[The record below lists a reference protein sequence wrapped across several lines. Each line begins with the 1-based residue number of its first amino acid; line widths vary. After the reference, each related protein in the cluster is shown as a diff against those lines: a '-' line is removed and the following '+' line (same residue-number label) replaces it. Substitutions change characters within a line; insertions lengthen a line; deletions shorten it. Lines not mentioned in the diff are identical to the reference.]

1 MKTRLIVNPVS
12 GRDEAPDLLP
22 AINERLR
29 TAFGDVGIVITVGEG
44 DDEAS
49 ARQAAEEGCRRIIVA
64 GGDGTLNEA
73 LNGVAAA
80 GALEAT
86 TFGVIPLGTGND
98 FASVLG
104 LPDDAVGAAERIA
117 AGQERRVDLG
127 VLHERVFANA
137 SAGGFIA
144 EVSDALT
151 SGMKTVAGR
160 LAYVIAGAG
169 VLLDYEPFSM
179 EGRFGDDVVPR
190 RACQLF
196 VVCNGQTIGGG
207 HRVAPR
213 ARLDDGLLDVC
224 LVEPA
229 AAVEFLALLRRI
241 SNGEHL
247 DDARVTYRQFR
258 EGELSFDRVVKV
270 NTDGEVREAETCRY
284 RVMPGAARF
293 YS

>member
-12 GRDEAPDLLP
+12 GRDQAADQLP
-22 AINERLR
+22 AVNERLR
-29 TAFGDVGIVITVGEG
+29 SAFGDVEIVMTVGEG
-44 DDEAS
+44 DGEDV
-49 ARQAAEEGCRRIIVA
+49 ARRAAEEGCRRIVVA

-80 GALEAT
+80 GALDET
-86 TFGVIPLGTGND
+86 VFGVIPLGTGND
-98 FASVLG
+98 FAAVLG
-104 LPDDAVGAAERIA
+104 LPEDPVDAAGRVA

-127 VLHERVFANA
+127 VLLERVFVNA

-151 SGMKTVAGR
+151 PGLKTVAGR
-160 LAYVIAGAG
+160 MAYLIAGAG
-169 VLLDYEPFSM
+169 VLMDFEPAVA
-179 EGRFGDDVVPR
+179 EARFGGEVLPPKR
-190 RACQLF
+190 YQLF

-224 LVEPA
+224 LVEA
-229 AAVEFLALLRRI
+229 STTTEFVTLLRRI

-247 DDARVTYRQFR
+247 DDPLVTYRQFR
-258 EGELSFDRVVKV
+258 EGELSFDRVIKV
-270 NTDGEVREAETCRY
+270 NTDGEVRQSDRCRY

-293 YS
+293 FC